1 MYYCNEPELIFYGG
15 TRTAVAG
22 ALIGVDALSIG
33 LHVLFIMAIYKMA
46 GWESDFAF
54 VLLITMSA
62 IAIFR
67 YMDDIVCYMLAL
79 KYVDF
84 CTNHHLF
91 TTLGSIKLS
100 AYFSTI
106 LIALLMSI
114 HRMIYTLRATR
125 ASSLLTPRFMKAFMN
140 IHEILPTVSRG
151 VDMRATK
158 SPEIYRIPASHPV
171 FLGRNGILE
180 VHEAPMSLKDSS
192 KASVTALTISG
203 SSLEKVGVLV
213 LVCGFFAAVIVVANP
228 DDVHYHFVPSYL
240 SYDDL
245 SESTWEILR
254 L

>member
-1 MYYCNEPELIFYGG
+1 
-15 TRTAVAG
+15 
-22 ALIGVDALSIG
+22 
-33 LHVLFIMAIYKMA
+33 
-46 GWESDFAF
+46 
-54 VLLITMSA
+54 
-62 IAIFR
+62 
-67 YMDDIVCYMLAL
+67 
-79 KYVDF
+79 
-84 CTNHHLF
+84 
-91 TTLGSIKLS
+91 
-100 AYFSTI
+100 
-106 LIALLMSI
+106 MSI

-180 VHEAPMSLKDSS
+180 
-192 KASVTALTISG
+192 
-203 SSLEKVGVLV
+203 GVLV

-254 L
+254 LTQKTINYTFALSSVITYAVIFTYLFICHSLSFKNNNELRMTVQEDPESNRRNDML